1 MAQTDVVAY
10 GIPVASARG
19 RWILIATILGS
30 GMVFLDGTVVNVA
43 LPQIQSDLAAPLSGL
58 QWIVDAY
65 ALFLASLLL
74 VGGSLGDIYGR
85 KRLYIAGL
93 AVFTISSLACGLA
106 PNLGV
111 LIAARAVQGVGG
123 ALLVPG
129 SLAMIQAVIAREDA
143 SRAIGIWT
151 GLSGVS
157 AAVGALF
164 GGFLIHAISW
174 RAIFFLNVPL
184 ALAAAWITQTHVPE
198 NRNPDAWRNLDWIGA
213 AATVVGL
220 GGLSFGLIE
229 GPERGWTSPLVLAS
243 FVVGV
248 AALAFFPFWE
258 SRTDHPIAPLRL
270 FRIRN
275 FTGSNLVTLGIYF
288 TFYGALFFVVLDLEQ
303 VLGYTPLGAGAALL
317 PITALLMLVSPRM
330 GVLMSRTGARL
341 PMVIGPLVIGIGF
354 ALLLTTGRSASYVVN
369 FLPAVIILGLGM
381 SIFVTPLTA
390 TVMASV
396 PESDIGTASG
406 VNNAVSRVASVL
418 AIAVLGVVFAARFES
433 DLSAALSPLSLPAG
447 ARHALTSHA
456 DRLADDPIPHAL
468 TAAQHAAAYD
478 AIQGAYISAFHWA
491 MGACALLCL
500 LCAVISA
507 LTIRDS
513 ARSGQG

>member
-1 MAQTDVVAY
+1 VAKTSVAVT
-10 GIPVASARG
+10 GIRVASARG
-19 RWILIATILGS
+19 RWILAATILGS

-85 KRLYIAGL
+85 KRLYIVGL
-93 AVFTISSLACGLA
+93 AVFTLSSLACGLA
-106 PNLGV
+106 PSLSV

-143 SRAIGIWT
+143 SRAIGTWT

-157 AAVGALF
+157 AAGGALF

-174 RAIFFLNVPL
+174 RAIFVLNVPL
-184 ALAAAWITQTHVPE
+184 ALAAAWITQTQVPE

-248 AALAFFPFWE
+248 AALALFPVWE

-317 PITALLMLVSPRM
+317 PITALLMVVSPRM
-330 GVLMSRTGARL
+330 GVLMNRTGARL
-341 PMVIGPLVIGIGF
+341 PMVVGPLVIGFGF
-354 ALLLTTGRSASYVVN
+354 TLLLASGRSASYVVS
-369 FLPAVIILGLGM
+369 FLPAIIIMGLGM

-390 TVMASV
+390 TVMGSV
-396 PESDIGTASG
+396 PASDVGTASG
-406 VNNAVSRVASVL
+406 VNNAVSRVAAVL
-418 AIAVLGVVFAARFES
+418 AIAVLGVIFAARFES
-433 DLSAALSPLSLPAG
+433 DLSAKLEHLGLPSA
-447 ARHALTSHA
+447 ARHALVTHA
-456 DRLADDPIPHAL
+456 DRLADDPIPRGLSRTQHV
-468 TAAQHAAAYD
+468 AARN
-478 AIQGAYISAFHWA
+478 AIQDAYISAFHWVV
-491 MGACALLCL
+491 GSCALLCL
-500 LCAVISA
+500 ICAGLSA
-507 LTIRDS
+507 LLIRD
-513 ARSGQG
+513 APAPP